1 MILNTEYILLF
12 VFFSHYFKLD
22 WKRVS
27 SFSVQLIGTLRYHDG
42 DDNENV
48 KKAMG

>member
-1 MILNTEYILLF
+1 MILNTEYIL
-12 VFFSHYFKLD
+12 FFFFFTFKLD